1 MFDLEVVNFVMFVLP
16 GVRMPVVYYVCAGLD
31 PAKDSHLQNR
41 ARGYKTFCGRIF
53 WVGGSQHIQHLYFP
67 YDIHINIRK
76 SRQGSTI
83 KRR

>member
-1 MFDLEVVNFVMFVLP
+1 MFDLEVVNFVLFVLP
-16 GVRMPVVYYVCAGLD
+16 GVRMPVVYYVCAGLN

-41 ARGYKTFCGRIF
+41 DRGYKTFCGRIF
-53 WVGGSQHIQHLYFP
+53 GWEETNASNIHIFP
-67 YDIHINIRK
+67 TDIGINIRK

>member
-41 ARGYKTFCGRIF
+41 DR
-53 WVGGSQHIQHLYFP
+53 
-67 YDIHINIRK
+67 
-76 SRQGSTI
+76 
-83 KRR
+83 